1 MSQNVINEHTDE
13 NIKNYLSE
21 EKTDDPKQSND
32 LGFGKNNKKNIL
44 KNKKVIL
51 AVILLVIITVLSLFY
66 FTRMKGKRS
75 FDETKVK
82 VSVEVPGDIASG
94 EEVIFNIKYEN
105 NTSVNLK
112 NAKIS
117 LFVPAEFLFISSD
130 KETKTEETV
139 LTWNL
144 ENIPVGESGNIK
156 LFGKVTGEL
165 NEEYNFNSKIS
176 YTPENFNYEFESADE
191 HSKAKIKITAVPFDL
206 SVQSPEDVINGSEI
220 EYIIN
225 YKNISDREFK
235 LINIKARLP
244 ERFEYKFSE
253 PEYDEKKDGLLSWS
267 VENVAPR
274 SEGKLVV
281 KGNIVAN
288 ENMKKE
294 IKVTLSASE
303 NNMDMVEYISEIAI
317 VKVKEIPITIKQL
330 VNGLEEYCAAKGEEL
345 EYTIKF
351 KNISD
356 KAINGLVVNSELKGE
371 VDLDSLDIINGSYNK
386 ESNKITWSAFNVPK
400 LASFDPGEE
409 EEVSFKIKAKDYI
422 EVEKLKAGDL
432 TINNR
437 TTISS
442 FNFDS
447 GSVNIEKT
455 IASNESDVKFR
466 ASLFVRAKGYFN
478 DDGRIKNT
486 GFIPPEAGKETNY
499 LIHWNLSSL
508 FNDMNDIQIVS
519 VLPERV
525 SWTGNYIRSDGKV
538 SLGDQTNGAFTP
550 EEEIEE
556 SGSVVEDNTNIIME
570 TDKGLENNQSGEDN
584 SEERENQIKEEN
596 FFYNTETREVVWELP
611 KLDANTGIVSPV
623 KEVVFQISIKP
634 EDSDVGKIM
643 KIMNEVKAVGYDEFV
658 NKEITTFESEL
669 TTELPDDYSIGIK
682 EGIVIKGLGDME

>member
-1 MSQNVINEHTDE
+1 MPQNVINEHTDE

-21 EKTDDPKQSND
+21 EKTDDSKQADD
-32 LGFGKNNKKNIL
+32 LGFEENNKKNIL
-44 KNKKVIL
+44 KNKKTIL
-51 AVILLVIITVLSLFY
+51 IIVLLVIVAVSSLFY

-105 NTSVNLK
+105 NTSVNLR

-117 LFVPAEFLFISSD
+117 LFVPVEFLFISSD

-235 LINIKARLP
+235 LINIKTRLP

-274 SEGKLVV
+274 SEGKLIV

-409 EEVSFKIKAKDYI
+409 EEVSFKIKTKDYI
-422 EVEKLKAGDL
+422 EIEKLKAGDL

-550 EEEIEE
+550 KEEIEE
-556 SGSVVEDNTNIIME
+556 SGSVVEDNTNIIMG
-570 TDKGLENNQSGEDN
+570 TDEGLENNQSGEDN
-584 SEERENQIKEEN
+584 SEERENRIKEEN

>member
-1 MSQNVINEHTDE
+1 MPQNVINEHTDE

-21 EKTDDPKQSND
+21 EKTDDSRQTDD
-32 LGFGKNNKKNIL
+32 LGFGRNDKKNIL
-44 KNKKVIL
+44 KNKKAIL
-51 AVILLVIITVLSLFY
+51 AVVLLIIIAVSSLFY

-82 VSVEVPGDIASG
+82 VSVEVLDDIASG
-94 EEVIFNIKYEN
+94 EEVIFDIKYEN

-112 NAKIS
+112 NARIS
-117 LFVPAEFLFISSD
+117 FLFPPTFLFISSD
-130 KETKTEETV
+130 KEAKIEETV

-144 ENIPVGESGNIK
+144 ENIPAGESGNIK
-156 LFGKVTGEL
+156 LFGKVIGGL
-165 NEEYNFNSKIS
+165 DKEYNFNSKIS
-176 YTPENFNYEFESADE
+176 YIPENFNYEFESADE
-191 HSKAKIKITAVPFDL
+191 CSKTRIKIIAVPFEL
-206 SVQSPEDVINGSEI
+206 SIQSPKDIINGNEI

-235 LINIKARLP
+235 LVDIKARLP
-244 ERFEYKFSE
+244 EGFECKFSNPE
-253 PEYDEKKDGLLSWS
+253 PGEKKESLLSWS
-267 VENVAPR
+267 IENVTPR
-274 SEGKLVV
+274 SEGEFVIR
-281 KGNIVAN
+281 GNITAN
-288 ENMKKE
+288 ENREKE
-294 IKVTLSASE
+294 IKVMLSVSE
-303 NNMDMVEYISEIAI
+303 NNMDMFEYINKIAI
-317 VKVKEIPITIKQL
+317 VKIKEIPITIKQL
-330 VNGLEEYCAAKGEEL
+330 VNGAEEYFAAKGEEL

-356 KAINGLVVNSELKGE
+356 KAIKGLVVNSELKGE
-371 VDLDSLDIINGSYNK
+371 VDFDSLEIVNGSYNK
-386 ESNKITWSAFNVPK
+386 KSNKITWSAFNVPK
-400 LASFDPGEE
+400 LASFGPGEE
-409 EEVSFKIKAKDYI
+409 EEVGFKIKVKDYI
-422 EVEKLKAGDL
+422 EIEKLKAGDL

-437 TTISS
+437 TAISS

-455 IASNESDVKFR
+455 IVSNESDIKFK

-508 FNDMNDIQIVS
+508 FNNMNDVRIVS
-519 VLPERV
+519 ILPEGV

-556 SGSVVEDNTNIIME
+556 SESAAEDSVNTNME
-570 TDKGLENNQSGEDN
+570 IDDGLENNQSDEDN

-596 FFYNTETREVVWELP
+596 FFYNTKTREVIWELP

-623 KEVVFQISIKP
+623 KEVVFQISINPK
-634 EDSDVGKIM
+634 DSDVGKIM

-658 NKEITTFESEL
+658 NKEVIAFESEL
-669 TTELPDDYSIGIK
+669 TTELPDDYSIGIE
-682 EGIVIKGLGDME
+682 EGIVIEGVESGE